1 MLTPMITPR
10 MNPRLTPRNEATKPF
25 QEALPEAP
33 TIPSGTTSWVIFVD
47 DELRLLDSYRR
58 CLCDQFRIR
67 TATSA
72 AEALE
77 LMAELGPPAVLVA
90 DYQMPGM
97 NGIDLLI
104 RCRELAPDT
113 VRIMLTGQGDLP
125 MAIRAV
131 NQGQVFRF
139 LAKPV
144 QEGVVRQAVDEAM
157 IQHAQLI
164 DQRGL
169 LNEALTADEGAGP
182 EPSALGQ
189 LLEARLTRRE
199 LDVLRLIGDGASS
212 KEIAPRLGISHR
224 TVDVHRS
231 HILAKLN
238 LHNSVSLVKVALM
251 AGLI

>member
-1 MLTPMITPR
+1 ML
-10 MNPRLTPRNEATKPF
+10 
-25 QEALPEAP
+25 
-33 TIPSGTTSWVIFVD
+33 FVD
-47 DELRLLDSYRR
+47 DEPRLLDSLRR

-67 TATSA
+67 TATSGA
-72 AEALE
+72 QALA
-77 LMAELGPPAVLVA
+77 LMAELGAPAVLVA

-104 RCRELAPDT
+104 RCRELAPET
-113 VRIMLTGQGDLP
+113 MRIMLTGQGDLP

-144 QEGVVRQAVDEAM
+144 HGDVIRQAVDEALV
-157 IQHAQLI
+157 HYLQLS
-164 DQRGL
+164 DQRHL
-169 LNEALTADEGAGP
+169 RNEALAAEAGAGP
-182 EPSALGQ
+182 EPLALGQ

-238 LHNSVSLVKVALM
+238 LHNSVSLVKIALM

>member
-1 MLTPMITPR
+1 MLTPMISTLSPV
-10 MNPRLTPRNEATKPF
+10 
-25 QEALPEAP
+25 QEVLPGAAS
-33 TIPSGTTSWVIFVD
+33 IPSAPSAWVLFVD
-47 DELRLLDSYRR
+47 DEPRLLDSLRR
-58 CLCDQFRIR
+58 SLCDQFRIR
-67 TATSA
+67 TATSGA
-72 AEALE
+72 QALE
-77 LMAELGPPAVLVA
+77 LIVELGAPAVLVA

-104 RCRELAPDT
+104 HCRELVPDT

-144 QEGVVRQAVDEAM
+144 HGDVIRQAVDEAL
-157 IQHAQLI
+157 IQHIQLT
-164 DQRGL
+164 DQRRQL
-169 LNEALTADEGAGP
+169 SEALAAEEGAGP

-199 LDVLRLIGDGASS
+199 MDVLRLIGDGASS

-238 LHNSVSLVKVALM
+238 LHNSVSLVKIALM

>member
-1 MLTPMITPR
+1 MLSPTS
-10 MNPRLTPRNEATKPF
+10 
-25 QEALPEAP
+25 EAP
-33 TIPSGTTSWVIFVD
+33 GRSYQAPPDGAPSAASAWVLFVD
-47 DELRLLDSYRR
+47 DERRLLDSYRR

-67 TATSA
+67 TATSGA
-72 AEALE
+72 LALE
-77 LMAELGPPAVLVA
+77 LMAEQGAPAVLVS
-90 DYQMPGM
+90 DYQMPDM

-125 MAIRAV
+125 MAIQAV
-131 NQGQVFRF
+131 NEGQVFRF

-144 QEGVVRQAVDEAM
+144 DGAVVRQAVE
-157 IQHAQLI
+157 
-164 DQRGL
+164 
-169 LNEALTADEGAGP
+169 EALEQHFQRAEQRRLLSQVLAVEPGTEP

-199 LDVLRLIGDGASS
+199 LDVLRLIGEGASS